1 MTATASPLP
10 TNSIAVSDLRDEH
23 SDVIG
28 RVSYGKERFV
38 LTKYGR
44 PVAALIPLDDLELL
58 EALEDRVD
66 IEAIAEARNDPDNRG
81 EPVSLDD
88 VKAELGL

>member
-1 MTATASPLP
+1 MATIATPAS
-10 TNSIAVSDLRDEH
+10 NSIAVSDLRDEH
-23 SDVIG
+23 SDVLG
-28 RVSYGKERFV
+28 RVTYGKERFV

-44 PVAALIPLDDLELL
+44 PIAALIPFDDLELL

-66 IEAIAEARNDPDNRG
+66 IEAIAEARNDPENQR
-81 EPVSLDD
+81 EPISLDD